1 MDGYHI
7 PSMIFQV
14 FNFIILFTIIFFII
28 RYLLNSSKQ
37 RKEMNR
43 RLQAIEEKLDDIN
56 HL

>member
-1 MDGYHI
+1 MDGYHF

-28 RYLLNSSKQ
+28 RYLLNASKQ

>member
-28 RYLLNSSKQ
+28 RYLLNASKQ

>member
-1 MDGYHI
+1 MDGYYI

-28 RYLLNSSKQ
+28 RYLVNASKQ
-37 RKEMNR
+37 SKEMNR